1 MQNKTAY
8 NTTNET
14 STMPL
19 YPLQLNV
26 RGRRCVIIGAGR
38 VAGRKAAGLTECG
51 ADVLVVAPQ
60 AGEGV
65 KTLADTGRITWLP
78 EAYRAAHLD
87 GARLAFAAT
96 DSPAV
101 NAQVT
106 RDAQARGVLVCDASD
121 PDAGDFVSPAVV
133 RRGALTLTAST
144 EGASPTLA
152 AVVRERLER
161 AFGPEWEPLTA
172 LVGRLRGAIQAAG
185 DEDARRQAVQQIID
199 DETVRALLAQGNTK
213 EAEAR
218 AKECCS

>member
-1 MQNKTAY
+1 MT
-8 NTTNET
+8 
-14 STMPL
+14 L

-38 VAGRKAAGLTECG
+38 VAARKAAGLTECG

-65 KTLADTGRITWLP
+65 KTLAETGRVTWLP
-78 EAYRAAHLD
+78 ETYRAAHLD

-96 DSPAV
+96 NSTAV

-106 RDAQARGVLVCDASD
+106 QDAQAQGVLVCDAGD
-121 PDAGDFVSPAVV
+121 PDAGDFISPAVV

-144 EGASPTLA
+144 EGVSPTLA

-185 DEDARRQAVQQIID
+185 DEDARRQAIQQIID
-199 DETVRALLAQGNTK
+199 DETVRALLAQGDLT